1 MYCIHQFI
9 TIKWCYLCTYS
20 IWHRWER
27 RIIKKN
33 KEHRWRGL
41 TFETWVWSIL
51 RKEMS
56 CLKKKRGWGT
66 AEVDWEM
73 CRETWN
79 QHDHGLQERTAME
92 SCVTSGGDQR
102 PSPHGPLP
110 LSTPLCLSATA
121 TVHLIESPLR
131 VVICMLWQFLSLLNM
146 AAHML
151 ILLARRGKCIFP
163 LHI

>member
-1 MYCIHQFI
+1 
-9 TIKWCYLCTYS
+9 
-20 IWHRWER
+20 
-27 RIIKKN
+27 
-33 KEHRWRGL
+33 
-41 TFETWVWSIL
+41 
-51 RKEMS
+51 MS

-79 QHDHGLQERTAME
+79 QHDHGLQERTAKE

-121 TVHLIESPLR
+121 TVHLIESPLW

-151 ILLARRGKCIFP
+151 ILLARRGKCISPSIFKHAYIHRQSRKNNKGKMQVVAKIRF
-163 LHI
+163 LIVTLKVYSQMV